1 MNRVSKLVVM
11 LCFGCSCH
19 VLHAQELKPTV
30 LYMSM
35 PEVSQ
40 IAKDVHS
47 GKVKPGSDNELV
59 YTIADSMSTDNNV
72 SRPFYIF
79 LVSKMLQYSTDEK
92 LKHRL
97 GEYCRHIMQNKPDPV
112 VELLFSRSVKPE
124 YKTAWAKMIA
134 ANIAATCDTEL
145 TPCFKTARV
154 LSLEMSKTEN
164 KDKVEAIFNQ
174 VRANL
179 NLQRH

>member
-1 MNRVSKLVVM
+1 MNTVSKLAIL
-11 LCFGCSCH
+11 LCFSCCCH

-30 LYMSM
+30 LYMGM
-35 PEVSQ
+35 ADVSQ

-47 GKVKPGSDNELV
+47 GKVKPTADNELI
-59 YTIADSMSTDNNV
+59 YTIADSMSTDNIAA
-72 SRPFYIF
+72 RPFYIF

-92 LKHRL
+92 LKQRL
-97 GEYCRHIMQNKPDPV
+97 GEYCRQVIQNNPDPV
-112 VELLFSRSVKPE
+112 VELLFSKSVKPE
-124 YKTAWAKMIA
+124 YKNAWAKVIA
-134 ANIAATCDTEL
+134 TNISATCEGEL

-154 LSLEMSKTEN
+154 LSLEVSKTEN